1 MKQGFRQSMA
11 WLHTWGGL
19 LFAWL
24 LFAVFFA
31 GTLSFY
37 REELTLWMQPE
48 LHEAQPGSDQGVA
61 AALSILQQRAPG
73 ARSWTIS
80 LPGPRDPVTE
90 ARWSKGKFDRK
101 AVVVLD
107 PATGRALEPRDTAGG
122 SFFRN
127 FHFSLLLKRTG
138 YWIVGVAT
146 LMMMVALVTGVVIHK
161 KIFKDFFTFRP
172 GKSKPRAWL
181 DAHNV
186 SGVMALPF
194 FLVISYSGLLT
205 LAYVFMPA
213 GMIAAGVDSERFLGE
228 ISPRED
234 PPEAAGSPAALA
246 AIAPMLEQAREHWPD
261 AAPGSVTIHHP
272 GDAAAVVDVWRR
284 RGTGITARI
293 EPVLRFDGASGRLL
307 REYDQDAPAAVTY
320 GAMYGLH
327 VAWFAQPFL
336 RALLFA
342 MGAMGCLVIASGAVI
357 WGAKRREQHG
367 AAYAAAGYRAVE
379 ALNVAGI
386 AGMAVATAALLWSN
400 RLLPVELLDRP
411 LAEKQCFFGAW
422 LLCLAHALL
431 RPRIAAWREQLWLA
445 AALLALLPLLTG
457 FTDGLSLP
465 RALWQGRWPIA
476 GVELAALGF
485 AALLGWAGHRIG
497 AVRAAPGRRRASR
510 LQSPVVESAP

>member
-19 LFAWL
+19 VFAWL

-48 LHEAQPGSDQGVA
+48 LHHAQSGPDQGVA
-61 AALSILQQRAPG
+61 AALAVLRQRAPS
-73 ARSWTIS
+73 AKSWTIS
-80 LPGPRDPVTE
+80 LPGPRDPATD
-90 ARWSKGKFDRK
+90 ARWSHGKFDRK
-101 AVVVLD
+101 ALVVLD
-107 PATGRALEPRDTAGG
+107 PATGRALEPRDTVGG

-146 LMMMVALVTGVVIHK
+146 LMMLVALITGVVIHK

-172 GKSKPRAWL
+172 AKSKPRAWL
-181 DAHNV
+181 DMHNV

-194 FLVISYSGLLT
+194 FLMISYSGLLT

-213 GMIAAGVDSERFLGE
+213 GMIAVGAGSDGFLSQ
-228 ISPRED
+228 ISPREE
-234 PPEAAGSPAALA
+234 PPEAAGLA
-246 AIAPMLEQAREHWPD
+246 APLADIAPMLAQAREHWRG
-261 AAPGSVTIHHP
+261 AALGSVTIHHP
-272 GDAAAVVDVWRR
+272 GDAAAVVDVSRR
-284 RGTGITARI
+284 RGTGITAQL
-293 EPVLRFDGASGRLL
+293 EPVMRFSGVDGRLL
-307 REYDQDAPAAVTY
+307 REYRQEGPAAITY
-320 GAMYGLH
+320 GVFYGLH

-386 AGMAVATAALLWSN
+386 AGMAVATAVLLWSN
-400 RLLPVELLDRP
+400 RLLPVDLLDRT
-411 LAEKQCFFGAW
+411 LAEKQCFFGSW

-445 AALLALLPLLTG
+445 AALLALLPLVTLL
-457 FTDGLSLP
+457 TDGL
-465 RALWQGRWPIA
+465 ALWPAFREGRWQIA
-476 GVELAALGF
+476 GVELAALCF
-485 AALLGWAGHRIG
+485 ATLLGWAGYRIG
-497 AVRAAPGRRRASR
+497 VVRASPARRRSSGVRAGA
-510 LQSPVVESAP
+510 ETAA